1 MKKSKYFPSLEDFIE
16 KSRKGNIIPVYT
28 EILADTETPV
38 SAFKKIDQGGD
49 SFLFESVEGGEKWGR
64 YSFLGTDPR
73 ATILSKGT
81 AVAIT
86 VGEEVTTLEGDPIE
100 IIRAAISSYKPVE
113 VEGAPKFSGGAI
125 GYIGYDAIRHI
136 EELPELAEDDLN
148 VPDIFLVITDT
159 MLVFDNMEHKMTVV
173 ANVFVEGDADLVEA
187 SLVEAYDE
195 GVAKIEAM
203 VSLLREAKP
212 NKPKPS
218 AKSSAKP
225 GAGKVTSTF
234 AEPDFLAA
242 VEKTKEYIRSGDI
255 IQAVISQRF
264 SAPLTGDPDPFDIYR
279 ALRIINPSPYMFFLR
294 LAGIVLAGSSPEILV
309 GNDGRDICVRPIA
322 GTRPRGKTDA
332 EDKRLEAELLAD
344 PKERAEHI
352 MLVDLGRNDVG
363 RVAETGSVE
372 VDELMVIERYSHV
385 MHIVSNVKGRLKKG
399 KDSFDALRACF
410 PAGTLTGAPK
420 VRAMEIIEE
429 MEPVRRAVYGG
440 SVGYI
445 SFSGNMD
452 MCITIRTILVKDNVA
467 YVQAGAGIVADSDP
481 EREFEET
488 ENKAKGMLKAIE
500 MAIDGLE

>member
-38 SAFKKIDQGGD
+38 SAFKKIDAGGEA
-49 SFLFESVEGGEKWGR
+49 FLFESVEGGDKWGR

-73 ATILSKGT
+73 ATILTKGST
-81 AVAIT
+81 VAIT

-136 EELPELAEDDLN
+136 EKLPELTEDDLN

-159 MLVFDNMEHKMTVV
+159 MLVFDNMEHKITVV
-173 ANVFVEGDADLVEA
+173 SNVFVEGEVDLK
-187 SLVEAYDE
+187 EAYNE
-195 GVAKIEAM
+195 GVAKIEAI
-203 VSLLREAKP
+203 VTRLKEARPSESKP
-212 NKPKPS
+212 D
-218 AKSSAKP
+218 AKSGAKP

-234 AEPDFLAA
+234 AEIDFLAA
-242 VEKTKEYIRSGDI
+242 VKKTKEYIRSGDI

-264 SAPLTGDPDPFDIYR
+264 SVPLTGEPDPFDIYR

-309 GNDGRDICVRPIA
+309 GNDGPDIRVRPIA
-322 GTRPRGKTDA
+322 GTRPRGKDDA
-332 EDKRLEAELLAD
+332 EDQRLETELLAD

-385 MHIVSNVKGRLKKG
+385 MHIVSNVKGRLKEG

-429 MEPVRRAVYGG
+429 MEPVRRGVYGG

-452 MCITIRTILVKDNVA
+452 MCITIRTILVKDNIA
-467 YVQAGAGIVADSDP
+467 HVQAGAGIVADSDP
-481 EREFEET
+481 QKEFEET
-488 ENKAKGMLKAIE
+488 QNKARGMLKAVEMSIE
-500 MAIDGLE
+500 GLE